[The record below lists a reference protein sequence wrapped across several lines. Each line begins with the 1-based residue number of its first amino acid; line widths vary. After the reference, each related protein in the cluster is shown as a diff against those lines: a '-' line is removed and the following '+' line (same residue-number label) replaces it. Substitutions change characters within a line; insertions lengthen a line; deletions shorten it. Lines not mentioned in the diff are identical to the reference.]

1 MHHACWQADHGVS
14 VSTAL
19 SSAEGHVSRELYRY
33 RKKKRYKALW
43 GHTIFVG
50 SPKHR
55 AEKKGAL
62 SPILDSI
69 QEGPAAMLF
78 ILSMGASLTV
88 SMSS

>member
-1 MHHACWQADHGVS
+1 M
-14 VSTAL
+14 
-19 SSAEGHVSRELYRY
+19 
-33 RKKKRYKALW
+33 KALW

-78 ILSMGASLTV
+78 KSSSLRWGHLSQFR
-88 SMSS
+88 

>member
-1 MHHACWQADHGVS
+1 M
-14 VSTAL
+14 
-19 SSAEGHVSRELYRY
+19 
-33 RKKKRYKALW
+33 KALW

-78 ILSMGASLTV
+78 IPSMGASLTV